1 MSSELKNEL
10 HILDNS
16 KSMIESQK
24 ITYQKYLNRQDRAKI
39 ISQIQAS
46 LLNIYYNIS
55 QIELDI
61 LSENFYD
68 YCCLIIYDIPKQEII
83 KYILEKNNKIYEVLT
98 KKQRE
103 CMILEPNIKIFKLII
118 KKYTKVLKDN
128 NKMTII

>member
-1 MSSELKNEL
+1 M
-10 HILDNS
+10 
-16 KSMIESQK
+16 
-24 ITYQKYLNRQDRAKI
+24 
-39 ISQIQAS
+39 
-46 LLNIYYNIS
+46 
-55 QIELDI
+55 
-61 LSENFYD
+61 SENFYD

-98 KKQRE
+98 KEQRE

>member
-1 MSSELKNEL
+1 MSSKLKNEL
-10 HILDNS
+10 HILDSS

-24 ITYQKYLNRQDRAKI
+24 NTYQKYLNRQDKAKI
-39 ISQIQAS
+39 ISQIQTS
-46 LLNIYYNIS
+46 LLNVYYNIS
-55 QIELDI
+55 QLELDI

-68 YCCLIIYDIPKQEII
+68 YCCLVKYNIPKQEII

>member
-1 MSSELKNEL
+1 MSSKLKNEL
-10 HILDNS
+10 HILDSS

-68 YCCLIIYDIPKQEII
+68 YCCLIIY
-83 KYILEKNNKIYEVLT
+83 EVLT
-98 KKQRE
+98 KEQRE